1 MQFLVRMDDI
11 TADMDWKK
19 FSVIRELLDS
29 YGIKALIGV
38 VPDCKDKNLS
48 INPAKEDFW
57 DIVKDLQKKGWVIA
71 QHGTYHEYV
80 TEDSGLLGINP
91 FSEFAGLSFDE
102 QKKKIEY
109 GKKRLK
115 EHGIYTDIFM
125 APGHSYD
132 ENTLTALKEVGF
144 RAITDGLYNKPY
156 IYNDILCVPCRLNG
170 SFDIKDFDTICIH
183 SNTITDTQIEKL
195 KAFLG
200 KHYKEALVFDVDS
213 FRTEAPVYN
222 ESIRAYEEKA
232 LKLRNRK
239 KGLGENP
246 RIRWYLQLT
255 DHKNKKL
262 KMIKRLFFIPM
273 LLFYKKD
280 KKYDNAE

>member
-19 FSVIRELLDS
+19 FPVIRELLDS
-29 YGIKALIGV
+29 YGINPLIGV

-48 INPAKEDFW
+48 IAPAKEDFW

-71 QHGTYHEYV
+71 QHGTHHEYV

-109 GKKRLK
+109 GKKILE
-115 EHGIYTDIFM
+115 EHGLNTDIFM

-132 ENTLTALKEVGF
+132 ENTLIALKELGF

-170 SFDIKDFDTICIH
+170 SYDIKDFDTICIH

-195 KAFLG
+195 KTFLG
-200 KHYKEALVFDVDS
+200 RHYKEAIDFDVDS
-213 FRTEAPVYN
+213 FRSEALGYN

-232 LKLRNRK
+232 LNLRNRK

-246 RIRWYLQLT
+246 RIKHYLQLT
-255 DHKNKKL
+255 DHKNKKIKLL
-262 KMIKRLFFIPM
+262 KRIFFIPVI
-273 LLFYKKD
+273 LFLPKK
-280 KKYDNAE
+280 

>member
-29 YGIKALIGV
+29 YGINPLIGV
-38 VPDCKDKNLS
+38 VPECRDSNLA
-48 INPAKEDFW
+48 IDPAKKDFW

-91 FSEFAGLSFDE
+91 FSEFAGLTLDE

-109 GKKRLK
+109 GKNRLE
-115 EHGIYTDIFM
+115 EHGIKTDIFM

-132 ENTLTALKEVGF
+132 ENTLTALKELGF
-144 RAITDGLYNKPY
+144 RAITDGLYNRPY
-156 IYNDILCVPCRLNG
+156 IFNDILCVPCRLIG
-170 SFDIKDFDTICIH
+170 SYDIKDFDTICIH
-183 SNTITDTQIEKL
+183 SNTITDEQLEKL
-195 KAFLG
+195 KFFLS
-200 KHYKEALVFDVDS
+200 KHYREAIAFDADS
-213 FRTEAPVYN
+213 FMDKAISYSEDVKAFEA
-222 ESIRAYEEKA
+222 KA
-232 LKLRNRK
+232 LRMRMKK

-246 RIRWYLQLT
+246 RIKHYLQLT
-255 DHKNKKL
+255 DHKNKKIKLL
-262 KMIKRLFFIPM
+262 KRVFFIPAI
-273 LLFYKKD
+273 LFLPKK
-280 KKYDNAE
+280 

>member
-48 INPAKEDFW
+48 NDSAKEDFW

-91 FSEFAGLSFDE
+91 FSEFAGLDYDE
-102 QKKKIEY
+102 QKKKLEY
-109 GKKRLK
+109 GKKRLE

-132 ENTLTALKEVGF
+132 ENTLKALKELDF

-170 SFDIKDFDTICIH
+170 SYDIKDFDTICIH

-195 KAFLG
+195 KVFLG
-200 KHYKEALVFDVDS
+200 KHYKEAVVFDVDS

-246 RIRWYLQLT
+246 RIRWYLQRT